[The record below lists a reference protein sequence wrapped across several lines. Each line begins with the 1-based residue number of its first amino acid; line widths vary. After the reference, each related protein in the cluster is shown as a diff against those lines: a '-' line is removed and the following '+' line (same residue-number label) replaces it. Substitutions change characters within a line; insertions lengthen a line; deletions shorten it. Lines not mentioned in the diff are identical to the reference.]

1 MALDSQGGRIEIMT
15 LLEAMRNSSDR
26 TVLKTLEIEIE
37 SAEPERVVLS
47 MPVTERVHQYTGIL
61 HGGVSVVLAETAAS
75 IGAALNTDLT
85 RYTPVGIEINANH
98 LRSVT
103 SGRVV
108 AEATPV
114 YKGRTM
120 TVWAIEIRDERGRTL
135 CVSRCT
141 LALKPGSA
149 LSSKETGSEV
159 PSPE

>member
-1 MALDSQGGRIEIMT
+1 MTESGWAIMTT
-15 LLEAMRNSSDR
+15 LLENMRNWGKE
-26 TVLKTLEIEIE
+26 TVLKTLDIRIEE
-37 SAEPERVVLS
+37 AEPGRVVLS
-47 MPVTERVHQYTGIL
+47 MPVTERVHQYTGLL

-103 SGRVV
+103 EGRVV